1 LRQKSC
7 PWWWFLLSLFF
18 VFCIIIQGNGMQIE
32 EGEIF
37 LRWQKEKWK
46 RREILAK
53 EKQSEGLLKY
63 DTCPLCLYIYPARN
77 HLPRMAFSTHHSRY
91 QPHLSI
97 TTRKEGASI
106 LYITK
111 FQKEKKNR
119 KVRNFISHLRK
130 QWCGRVQ
137 GAKRDPCKSGLWTL
151 ESSGVSTDEQFSV

>member
-1 LRQKSC
+1 MKKGSSN
-7 PWWWFLLSLFF
+7 SLQIAMTCVKKVVLGDDSFSSVF
-18 VFCIIIQGNGMQIE
+18 VFCITSQGNGMQIE

-37 LRWQKEKWK
+37 LGWQMEKWK
-46 RREILAK
+46 RREVLQKRSKPKAF
-53 EKQSEGLLKY
+53 LKY

-91 QPHLSI
+91 QPRLSI
-97 TTRKEGASI
+97 TTGKEGASI

-130 QWCGRVQ
+130 Q
-137 GAKRDPCKSGLWTL
+137 
-151 ESSGVSTDEQFSV
+151 